1 MPITGMSVKLS
12 PKGSFLTMWLTE
24 AEKEWFSSDQSPN
37 KLILAWFLVWG
48 VVFVAPADGN
58 PLKGV

>member
-1 MPITGMSVKLS
+1 
-12 PKGSFLTMWLTE
+12 MWLTE